1 MFDRSLTFLSFGQMT
16 RGGGFYSHIL
26 INLRI
31 LGPSGPEPGRR
42 PCPAGTPT
50 WVGFQ

>member
-1 MFDRSLTFLSFGQMT
+1 MFDQSLTFPSFGRMI
-16 RGGGFYSHIL
+16 RGGRVPLHIL

-31 LGPSGPEPGRR
+31 LGPRGREPGQR

-50 WVGFQ
+50 WVDFQ